1 MLAAEELFG
10 ARAASG
16 VSVDEIVARAGVAK
30 GTFYNHFASKED
42 LGRELALAIR
52 LEVRDRIANWKVV
65 SSDPAMHLAIAV
77 ILFLDLAR
85 RRPNRA
91 RILSTLL
98 SEVADADAEPNSRIR
113 QTLEAGKTVGR
124 FRFGSVD
131 AAMISVI
138 GIVSAGI
145 QSLVDHETLDA
156 GERIVGLAAHAL
168 ASLGL
173 SREEAEGVA
182 GHPLLASLIQ
192 D

>member
-10 ARAASG
+10 GRAASA

-30 GTFYNHFASKED
+30 GTFYNHFSSKED
-42 LGRELALAIR
+42 LGWRLAQAIR
-52 LEVRDRIANWKVV
+52 LEVRDRIADRKVM
-65 SSDPAMHLAIAV
+65 SSDPAVHLAIAV

-91 RILSTLL
+91 RILAILL
-98 SEVADADAEPNSRIR
+98 SQVSDADAEPNGRVR
-113 QTLEAGKTVGR
+113 QTLEAGREGGR
-124 FRFGSVD
+124 FRFRSIE
-131 AAMISVI
+131 AAMISVV

-145 QSLVDHETLDA
+145 QSLVDQSVLSAD
-156 GERIVGLAAHAL
+156 ERITALAVHAL

-173 SREEAEGVA
+173 SQEEAEDVVA
-182 GHPLLASLIQ
+182 HPLLASLIH

>member
-10 ARAASG
+10 ARAASA

-30 GTFYNHFASKED
+30 GTFYNHFSSKED
-42 LGRELALAIR
+42 LARQLALAIR
-52 LEVRDRIANWKVV
+52 LEVRDRIADRKVV
-65 SSDPAMHLAIAV
+65 SSDPAVHLAIAV

-91 RILSTLL
+91 RILSILL
-98 SEVADADAEPNSRIR
+98 SQVSDADAEPNSRVR
-113 QTLEAGKTVGR
+113 QTLEAGRESGR
-124 FRFGSVD
+124 FRFRSIE

-145 QSLVDHETLDA
+145 QSLVDQSVTSAD
-156 GERIVGLAAHAL
+156 ERIAALAVHAL

-173 SREEAEGVA
+173 SREEAEDVVS
-182 GHPLLASLIQ
+182 HPLLVGLIQ

>member
-10 ARAASG
+10 TRAASG

-30 GTFYNHFASKED
+30 GTFYNHFTSKDD
-42 LGRELALAIR
+42 LARQLALAIR
-52 LEVRDRIANWKVV
+52 LEVRDRIADRKVI
-65 SSDPAMHLAIAV
+65 SSDPAVHLAIAV

-98 SEVADADAEPNSRIR
+98 SQASDADADPNSRVR
-113 QTLEAGKTVGR
+113 QTLEAGKAGGR
-124 FRFGSVD
+124 FRFGSID

-145 QSLVDHETLDA
+145 QSLVDHEALDA
-156 GERIVGLAAHAL
+156 GERIVSFAAHAL

-173 SREEAEGVA
+173 SREEAEDVV
-182 GHPLLASLIQ
+182 GHPLLASLLQ
-192 D
+192 V